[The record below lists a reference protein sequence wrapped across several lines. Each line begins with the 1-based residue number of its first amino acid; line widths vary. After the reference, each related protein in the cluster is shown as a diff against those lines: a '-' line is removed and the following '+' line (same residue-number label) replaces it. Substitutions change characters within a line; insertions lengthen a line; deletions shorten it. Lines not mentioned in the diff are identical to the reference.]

1 MADFQNTTYYNYLG
15 QPMPMSGWPPDDP
28 AYSLHGPDSGGA
40 TLYAPTNYP
49 AGVAANGGDNT
60 IIASDGD
67 NSYWIG
73 PTDTVIVPDGLSGTK
88 TIYAYHSQ
96 ALPTNVNN
104 LVFFGGGTYGVGN
117 SLGNLII
124 MGGNDD
130 NFIDGGP
137 GNDVLVG
144 GFGQNNFQVSAGNGD
159 DVIYGFNANHDT
171 VRMPGTTFSTFA
183 QVQAAMTQ
191 VGADVVLQ
199 IDPTETLTFRG
210 VTVSDFEPHNF
221 LMPLD
226 RSQLGPL
233 TFDDE
238 FNSLQLYDAST
249 QTGLWQTSF
258 YGPQP
263 AGQDGLW
270 NYQLSSNQEE
280 EVYTNPNFQ
289 GTADHPLGYNPFSI
303 DNGVISITAQPFSL
317 ADSQYAWGQ
326 SYSSGMLNTKDVFMQ
341 KYGYFEMRAEL
352 PTALGSW
359 PAFWL
364 SEDPY
369 QGGAEADIMEHIAL
383 TPNDSYVRAYDWSGV
398 TQVNEYMANP
408 SGFHT
413 YGMLWGPTTTTFYI
427 DDLAVMSLPTPASWT
442 QPMYMILDMALGGWG
457 GPIDATALPATMQ
470 VDWIHVYG
478 LATTP
483 VQVEIGTPTYTAP
496 AGVNSVTLIGA
507 GGQTVTANGAGDAL
521 VSDNAGGNHLIG
533 GTGNDTFT
541 LGGGGDTATG
551 GGGADTFLVAGLP
564 AKASAITD
572 FSASDRL
579 DLTGLLSSLGYT
591 GSSPIAAGYLKIAAD
606 GAGNAQ
612 VWANPT
618 PSGSTW
624 TLVTTLDGVAA
635 GAVQMQGD
643 VLVEGTGGGTG
654 GGGTGGGGTGG
665 GGPGGGSPPTTVTG
679 SAANNYSIT
688 LEGVLRQYVV
698 GAGGATVTGGP
709 ESANDALV
717 GMHRIQFV
725 DGYMD
730 YSPTDPAGQV
740 YRLYEATLNRAPDQE
755 GLTNWVNDLTSGA
768 SLQSVVNGFVGSSE
782 FQADYGSLDN
792 TGFVTLLY
800 QNVLHRA
807 PDTAGLNNWVNALNS
822 GQDTRAQVVLG
833 FSESQEDINNLA
845 APVQQGLWVGNADAA
860 EVFRLYDTT
869 LGRLPDLSGLT
880 NWTNMLEGGTS
891 LQTVANGFVASA
903 EFQANYG
910 ALNNT
915 QFVTLLYQNV
925 LHRAPDTAGL
935 NNWVTDLNG
944 GMTRAQVVVGFS
956 ESPEHIGNTAA
967 HVDSGI
973 WLAS

>member
-1 MADFQNTTYYNYLG
+1 MADFQNTTYYNYLD

-210 VTVSDFEPHNF
+210 VTVADFEPHNF

-238 FNSLQLYDAST
+238 FNGLQLYDAST

-326 SYSSGMLNTKDVFMQ
+326 SYSSGMLNTKDVFVQ

-413 YGMLWGPTTTTFYI
+413 YGILWTPTTTTFYI
-427 DDLAVMSLPTPASWT
+427 DDLAVMQTPTPQSWL
-442 QPMYMILDMALGGWG
+442 QPMYLIIDLAMGGWG
-457 GPIDATALPATMQ
+457 GDVDNAALPAQ
-470 VDWIHVYG
+470 LNIDYVRVYG
-478 LATTP
+478 LADNSQTTEYLSP
-483 VQVEIGTPTYTAP
+483 SAVPPSSDTGGGTGGGTGGTGTGGTGTGDNGGGTGTGGGSTSSSVSTADATYVAP
-496 AGVNSVTLIGA
+496 EGVTSITLTGTSA
-507 GGQTVTANGAGDAL
+507 QTVTGNNAGDTFH
-521 VSDNAGGNHLIG
+521 SNNNANHLIG
-533 GTGNDTFT
+533 GTGDDTFYI
-541 LGGGGDTATG
+541 GRAGDTVTG
-551 GGGADTFLVAGLP
+551 GGGHDTFMFNENPWSPYGHITDFNADDVIDLTPTL
-564 AKASAITD
+564 AKAS
-572 FSASDRL
+572 
-579 DLTGLLSSLGYT
+579 Y
-591 GSSPIAAGYLKIAAD
+591 
-606 GAGNAQ
+606 
-612 VWANPT
+612 
-618 PSGSTW
+618 SGSDP
-624 TLVTTLDGVAA
+624 VGVRSI
-635 GAVQMQGD
+635 V
-643 VLVEGTGGGTG
+643 
-654 GGGTGGGGTGG
+654 
-665 GGPGGGSPPTTVTG
+665 S
-679 SAANNYSIT
+679 SA
-688 LEGVLRQYVV
+688 LK
-698 GAGGATVTGGP
+698 
-709 ESANDALV
+709 
-717 GMHRIQFV
+717 
-725 DGYMD
+725 
-730 YSPTDPAGQV
+730 
-740 YRLYEATLNRAPDQE
+740 
-755 GLTNWVNDLTSGA
+755 
-768 SLQSVVNGFVGSSE
+768 SVMW
-782 FQADYGSLDN
+782 
-792 TGFVTLLY
+792 
-800 QNVLHRA
+800 
-807 PDTAGLNNWVNALNS
+807 P
-822 GQDTRAQVVLG
+822 
-833 FSESQEDINNLA
+833 
-845 APVQQGLWVGNADAA
+845 
-860 EVFRLYDTT
+860 
-869 LGRLPDLSGLT
+869 
-880 NWTNMLEGGTS
+880 
-891 LQTVANGFVASA
+891 
-903 EFQANYG
+903 
-910 ALNNT
+910 
-915 QFVTLLYQNV
+915 
-925 LHRAPDTAGL
+925 
-935 NNWVTDLNG
+935 
-944 GMTRAQVVVGFS
+944 
-956 ESPEHIGNTAA
+956 
-967 HVDSGI
+967 
-973 WLAS
+973 